1 MKKGIIALML
11 GLMLSGLFS
20 FIFFQ
25 IQHKDQINSKE
36 VYYLQTGVYQ
46 TKENA
51 TNMQLELAA
60 LQMPAYVYQKD
71 HLNYVICGISTN
83 KEDLLSWENL
93 LKQHQISYVQKE
105 ANLENITNEDEIV
118 ESLLEVLGT

>member
-1 MKKGIIALML
+1 MKKGILALVL
-11 GLMLSGLFS
+11 GLLLSGVFS
-20 FIFFQ
+20 FIFLSFQ
-25 IQHKDQINSKE
+25 EPNKSIE

-83 KEDLLSWENL
+83 KEDLISCENI

>member
-1 MKKGIIALML
+1 MKKGILALVL
-11 GLMLSGLFS
+11 GLLLSGVFS
-20 FIFFQ
+20 FIFLSFQ
-25 IQHKDQINSKE
+25 EPNKTIE
-36 VYYLQTGVYQ
+36 VYYFQTGVYQ

-83 KEDLLSWENL
+83 KEDLISCENL

-105 ANLENITNEDEIV
+105 AKLENITNEDEIV
-118 ESLLEVLGT
+118 ESLLELLGT

>member
-1 MKKGIIALML
+1 MKKGILALVL
-11 GLMLSGLFS
+11 GLLLSGVFS
-20 FIFFQ
+20 FIFLSFQ
-25 IQHKDQINSKE
+25 EPNKSIE

-83 KEDLLSWENL
+83 KEDLISCENI

-105 ANLENITNEDEIV
+105 AKLENITNENEIV